1 MSEPQNIIGVVYDYD
16 QTLSPEYMQDQVLF
30 PAFGIN
36 PESFWKKC
44 QALVAEQ
51 GYDNELAYMKTLLDY
66 LAMDRPT
73 NSDLEALGRD
83 LTFYPGLPEMFDELG
98 DGFLSDAHRAIGIR
112 IEHYVISSGLKAL
125 LDGSSL
131 VGHVRAMFGCEF
143 AEDEE
148 GRITFPKK
156 VISHTQKTQYLF
168 RINKGLLDP
177 NDDVNDHMPD
187 DMRRIPFRNM
197 VYIGDGPT
205 DVPCFTVMKKSG
217 GHALAVYNPADE
229 SRRSFRKCY
238 QLTATADRV
247 KYIAPS
253 DFRTGSHLRL
263 ILEEI
268 VNEIADG
275 ILARR
280 RAEQSDATVSAPGY
294 D

>member
-1 MSEPQNIIGVVYDYD
+1 MAKSSTKAHACKTRSYR
-16 QTLSPEYMQDQVLF
+16 
-30 PAFGIN
+30 
-36 PESFWKKC
+36 SFSN
-44 QALVAEQ
+44 
-51 GYDNELAYMKTLLDY
+51 GRPNKTLPFNPYKGKDLFLVVRDPF
-66 LAMDRPT
+66 DRVF
-73 NSDLEALGRD
+73 SE
-83 LTFYPGLPEMFDELG
+83 YY
-98 DGFLSDAHRAIGIR
+98 FLKNFGPKWLRA
-112 IEHYVISSGLKAL
+112 
-125 LDGSSL
+125 
-131 VGHVRAMFGCEF
+131 GHVKAMFGCEF
-143 AEDEE
+143 AEDER
-148 GRITFPKK
+148 GQITFPKR
-156 VISHTQKTQYLF
+156 VISHTQKTQFLF

-187 DMRRIPFRNM
+187 DMRPIPFRNM

-238 QLTATADRV
+238 QLTAVADRV

-253 DFRTGSHLRL
+253 DFRAGSHLRL

-268 VNEIADG
+268 VTEIADR

-280 RAEQSDATVSAPGY
+280 KAELSEATVSAPGY